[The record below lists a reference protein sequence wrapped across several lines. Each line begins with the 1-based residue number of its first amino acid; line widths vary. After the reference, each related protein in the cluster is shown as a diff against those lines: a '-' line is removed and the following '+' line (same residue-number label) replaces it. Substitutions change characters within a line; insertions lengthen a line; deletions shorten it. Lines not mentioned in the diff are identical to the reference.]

1 MKTIR
6 VGSDFSGVG
15 AFDFAINRVAE
26 QKGFKVQNVFA
37 CDWDKY
43 ARKSYSANHDA
54 PEYYPYDVYKRD
66 IPEQP
71 LDIYMTSPPCQGFSL
86 AGSRKSKEDDK
97 RNILFYNSHEF
108 IVKNKPRYFVF
119 ENVRGLLSHEN
130 GSTFREW
137 INLLCGKSV
146 NGLPVLFP
154 HDESVPY
161 HVYYAVLNTKKI
173 ANIPQNRERVFIIG
187 IRDDVD
193 NYFRFPKEQSLT
205 IKLKDILEDN
215 VDEKYFLSQERI
227 NYLRRHNVNKNI
239 LENDIPDVSRT
250 CIAGYY
256 KTPND
261 CTYIKLHSANER
273 GYEVATNGD
282 SINFAHAKSKTKRGR
297 VGHQVSQTIDTKCTL
312 AVMNENR
319 VRRLTPRECFRLQ
332 GFNDDFQFVVSDAQL
347 YKQAGNSIT
356 IDVLEKI
363 LNNLTF

>member
-15 AFDFAINRVAE
+15 AFDFAINRVAK
-26 QKGFKVQNVFA
+26 QKGFEVKNVFA

-43 ARKSYSANHDA
+43 ARKSYLANHDA
-54 PEYYPYDVYKRD
+54 PEYYPHDVYERD

-108 IVKNKPRYFVF
+108 IKKNKPRYFIF
-119 ENVRGLLSHEN
+119 ENVRGLMSHETGN
-130 GSTFREW
+130 TFQEW
-137 INLLCGKSV
+137 INLLCGKSI

-187 IRDDVD
+187 IRDDSD
-193 NYFRFPKEQSLT
+193 NNFRFPKEQPLK

-215 VDEKYFLSQERI
+215 VDEKYVV
-227 NYLRRHNVNKNI
+227 NYNKKYD
-239 LENDIPDVSRT
+239 DIIKQSLNQNFST
-250 CIAGYY
+250 CIDASYY
-256 KTPND
+256 KGFGVRQGK
-261 CTYIKLHSANER
+261 CR
-273 GYEVATNGD
+273 
-282 SINFAHAKSKTKRGR
+282 
-297 VGHQVSQTIDTKCTL
+297 QVVQYK
-312 AVMNENR
+312 NK

-332 GFNDDFQFVVSDAQL
+332 GFKDDFKFVVSNSQL

-363 LNNLTF
+363 LNNLTFLNA

>member
-43 ARKSYSANHDA
+43 ARKSYLANHDA
-54 PEYYPYDVYKRD
+54 PEYYPHDVYQRD

-71 LDIYMTSPPCQGFSL
+71 LDVYMTSPPCQGFSL

-187 IRDDVD
+187 IRNDED
-193 NYFRFPKEQSLT
+193 NFFRFPKEKHLS
-205 IKLKDILEDN
+205 IKLKDILEIN
-215 VDEKYFLSQERI
+215 VDEKFIVNFNEKYNEIIKKSLKQ
-227 NYLRRHNVNKNI
+227 NY
-239 LENDIPDVSRT
+239 ST
-250 CIAGYY
+250 CIDASYY
-256 KTPND
+256 KGFGVRQGK
-261 CTYIKLHSANER
+261 CR
-273 GYEVATNGD
+273 
-282 SINFAHAKSKTKRGR
+282 
-297 VGHQVSQTIDTKCTL
+297 QVVQYK
-312 AVMNENR
+312 NK

-332 GFNDDFQFVVSDAQL
+332 GFNDSFKFVVSNSQL

-363 LNNLTF
+363 LNKLTF